1 MAIQAIIPAGQTKV
15 TVNGLHQWDYG
26 QILEV
31 HDDGLP
37 ALVEIHF
44 ACAGMDEAVVRSC
57 STIAGVASAVIPDH
71 CLEQIA
77 PVVAWVY
84 GIDGTTGQTLRT
96 IVMPVIRRTKP
107 SPSAMVPMYISDKYT
122 ELVTAITE
130 QVDALK
136 AGDVIVSRALKA
148 DQATV
153 ATTSTE
159 AVHAVRA
166 DNATTA
172 GYAGQA
178 GEANKAKKA
187 DTATIAENANAAE
200 VLHPAHLAISSAGNS
215 VRIDRPGVYAV
226 VFFNSARSV
235 YFSDVICVPLLSKN
249 TSSNHI
255 IYEPGAN
262 GDDGGWL
269 SSMYGEDIGGYSVYA
284 ASMLASYPEG

>member
-1 MAIQAIIPAGQTKV
+1 MAIKAIIPAGQTKV

-31 HDDGLP
+31 YDDDLP

-57 STIAGVASAVIPDH
+57 SNLAGVASAVIPDH

-84 GIDGTTGQTLRT
+84 GIDGTAGQTLRT

-107 SPSAMVPMYISDKYT
+107 APAGSVPTYISDKYT
-122 ELVTAITE
+122 ELVSAIAE

-136 AGDVIVSRALKA
+136 EGDVVVSRALKA

-153 ATTSTE
+153 AVSATE

-166 DNATTA
+166 DNASA
-172 GYAGQA
+172 ADYAGRA
-178 GEANKAKKA
+178 GNADEATKA
-187 DTATIAENANAAE
+187 ATIARHTPSFSDSA
-200 VLHPAHLAISSAGNS
+200 VIFIFISFCSTLISSSPFHKVPQPSDPLCAPF
-215 VRIDRPGVYAV
+215 RKEQKCAAC
-226 VFFNSARSV
+226 ARSLPRSAPAPRNV
-235 YFSDVICVPLLSKN
+235 GKAQN
-249 TSSNHI
+249 
-255 IYEPGAN
+255 EP
-262 GDDGGWL
+262 
-269 SSMYGEDIGGYSVYA
+269 
-284 ASMLASYPEG
+284 